1 MTKMM
6 HILEVHPELEAMQVN
21 ALNNVNGESIYVM
34 KKGTGVISWFS
45 RQDGTEQEGVDLA
58 KQLLKHLCTI
68 SDLGL
73 CLFDL
78 KPANA
83 VVLPKE
89 TLKLID
95 FDPDFSVFME
105 ETIIKLLS
113 EKDKNVG
120 CARFRGVS
128 LYLMILQW
136 YYMVRQF
143 EFFSLRQVGF
153 LNVIRNILHNSQL
166 PLGDV
171 LIKGYQSKLV
181 KLFLQGVRHYKMI
194 DGLNQTDKT
203 DEKDKKDLLKIQENI
218 TKMGLIKS
226 ESKDVVVMNVPYT
239 NDAVSCSSSPKRHAI
254 LEIFGDAKY
263 PCSYTQ
269 DHVRTGLKFIKEH
282 VLRTD
287 YETNRTRQDNSVSP
301 LTISNKADKRVFHA
315 NDDTMFHSANTQY
328 SSARS

>member
-1 MTKMM
+1 MKTRE
-6 HILEVHPELEAMQVN
+6 EVLSVLRRKKKEFSKFGIIKIGLF
-21 ALNNVNGESIYVM
+21 GSYV
-34 KKGTGVISWFS
+34 
-45 RQDGTEQEGVDLA
+45 RNEQSP
-58 KQLLKHLCTI
+58 K
-68 SDLGL
+68 SDI
-73 CLFDL
+73 D
-78 KPANA
+78 
-83 VVLPKE
+83 V
-89 TLKLID
+89 LID

-171 LIKGYQSKLV
+171 LIKGSGSELV

-194 DGLNQTDKT
+194 DGLNQKDKEDKEDKT
-203 DEKDKKDLLKIQENI
+203 DKKDKKDLLKIQENI
-218 TKMGLIKS
+218 TKMGLIKKDS
-226 ESKDVVVMNVPYT
+226 EDVVVMNVPYT

-254 LEIFGDAKY
+254 LEIFGDTKY